1 MFRLIDAARREVGM
15 FLEEIGLGPAET
27 PYRIVAELEAAR
39 LRAYRQGR
47 ADGRPALLIV
57 AAPFKR
63 PYIWDLAP
71 SVSVIR
77 RCLAHDVPVY
87 LLEWRLAGAEQDDLG
102 LADYADQIIA
112 VASEAIRADSGCAAL
127 VIAGHSLGG
136 TFAAIFAGLHP
147 ECVRG
152 LLLIDAPI
160 DFGEGGGP
168 IARMMAAMP
177 HARSLR
183 LLFGSPV
190 PGSAINLLCASA
202 MPAIFLWQ
210 PVADLVASLPDDVA
224 AAIHMRVVRWMMDE
238 FPLPGRLFEEIL
250 EHLYRDNRFVRG
262 SLEVSGR
269 SVGVEGLRCPVLAVV
284 NPAGG
289 VVPPASVLAAVDM
302 GKQPSSRIL
311 TYQAVCGP
319 ALQHVGPLV
328 APGAHERLWPEIIGW
343 IEERG

>member
-1 MFRLIDAARREVGM
+1 MFRL
-15 FLEEIGLGPAET
+15 
-27 PYRIVAELEAAR
+27 
-39 LRAYRQGR
+39 
-47 ADGRPALLIV
+47 
-57 AAPFKR
+57 
-63 PYIWDLAP
+63 
-71 SVSVIR
+71 
-77 RCLAHDVPVY
+77 
-87 LLEWRLAGAEQDDLG
+87 
-102 LADYADQIIA
+102 
-112 VASEAIRADSGCAAL
+112 
-127 VIAGHSLGG
+127 
-136 TFAAIFAGLHP
+136 P

-160 DFGEGGGP
+160 DFGEGGGS

-210 PVADLVASLPDDVA
+210 PVADLV
-224 AAIHMRVVRWMMDE
+224 
-238 FPLPGRLFEEIL
+238 
-250 EHLYRDNRFVRG
+250 
-262 SLEVSGR
+262 
-269 SVGVEGLRCPVLAVV
+269 
-284 NPAGG
+284 
-289 VVPPASVLAAVDM
+289 AVDM